1 MDLCKYSEYLGLPNQ
16 GIHSYRLFDVAI
28 IDVIFTVIAA
38 YFLARLF
45 DRSFI
50 LCLVVLFIIGI
61 VFHRVFCVRTKID
74 RLLF

>member
-1 MDLCKYSEYLGLPNQ
+1 MDLCKYSDILGSPNQ

-28 IDVIFTVIAA
+28 IDVIFTIIAA

-45 DRSFI
+45 NRSFL
-50 LCLVVLFIIGI
+50 LCLVVLFVLGVI
-61 VFHRVFCVRTKID
+61 FHRVFCVRTKID